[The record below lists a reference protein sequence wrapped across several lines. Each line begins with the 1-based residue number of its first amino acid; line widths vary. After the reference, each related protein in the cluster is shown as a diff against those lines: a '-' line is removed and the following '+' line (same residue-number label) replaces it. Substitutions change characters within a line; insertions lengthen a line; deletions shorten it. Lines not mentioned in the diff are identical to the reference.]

1 MFNSPLKHL
10 DFKLSPSKISKN
22 EWISVKRWLVENTS
36 WKKTGEKDK
45 KKSDM
50 FCWFPKKMYL
60 CTRNQERTS
69 DVL

>member
-36 WKKTGEKDK
+36 WKKKQRK
-45 KKSDM
+45 NMRKRQKKSDM
-50 FCWFPKKMYL
+50 FCQSNKSAYL
-60 CTRNQERTS
+60 CS
-69 DVL
+69 VKKGY